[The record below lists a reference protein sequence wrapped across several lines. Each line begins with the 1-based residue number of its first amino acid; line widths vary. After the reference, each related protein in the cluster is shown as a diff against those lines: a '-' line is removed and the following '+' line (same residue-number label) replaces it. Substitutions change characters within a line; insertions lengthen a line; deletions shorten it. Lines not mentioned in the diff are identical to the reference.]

1 MAHRITRS
9 RRSPSTKKD
18 DRVRVVDLSR
28 NFGHHKAM
36 LTGLMYAQGDLIFLI
51 DVDLEEPPEALAT
64 FYEKFRNN
72 DVDVVYG
79 VQAYR
84 QARGLIGYPEA
95 SFIFCLI
102 FVRLHSQ
109 PSQRA

>member
-1 MAHRITRS
+1 
-9 RRSPSTKKD
+9 
-18 DRVRVVDLSR
+18 
-28 NFGHHKAM
+28 M

-84 QARGLIGYPEA
+84 QGSWFNRISGSLFYILFNLCQTTP
-95 SFIFCLI
+95 FPTP
-102 FVRLHSQ
+102 HS
-109 PSQRA
+109 A